1 MNAPDDAARAA
12 ADGADGRDV
21 LGGDL
26 EEVAVDVVLDVAA
39 AVRVRALDLRLA
51 AGAQPQAPSH
61 AAAGAA
67 SSCASS
73 SSSTLHSHLSTDHLQ
88 APNQA

>member
-1 MNAPDDAARAA
+1 
-12 ADGADGRDV
+12 
-21 LGGDL
+21 
-26 EEVAVDVVLDVAA
+26 
-39 AVRVRALDLRLA
+39 VRVRALDLRLA

-73 SSSTLHSHLSTDHLQ
+73 SSSSTLHSHLSTDHLQ